1 MDEREFRE
9 MAVHLESVD
18 NRCQSNT
25 HRIDCHDNEIKE
37 LHQKQDAIYELT
49 SSVKSIATDLSYMKN
64 DLQEVKTGQKALND
78 KVTEIEN
85 RPANETKKTIDEL
98 KSKITWL
105 IVGGVVAGLLATIL
119 PNIHW

>member
-1 MDEREFRE
+1 MDEKEFRD

-25 HRIDCHDNEIKE
+25 HRLEGHDKEIKE
-37 LHQKQDAIYELT
+37 LHNKQDAIYELT
-49 SSVKSIATDLSYMKN
+49 SSVKSIATDLTHMKE
-64 DLQEVKTGQKALND
+64 DLHEVKTGQKALND

-85 RPANETKKTIDEL
+85 RPAKETKKSLDDL
-98 KSKITWL
+98 KAKLTWL
-105 IVGGVVAGLLATIL
+105 VIGGVATGLLATIL